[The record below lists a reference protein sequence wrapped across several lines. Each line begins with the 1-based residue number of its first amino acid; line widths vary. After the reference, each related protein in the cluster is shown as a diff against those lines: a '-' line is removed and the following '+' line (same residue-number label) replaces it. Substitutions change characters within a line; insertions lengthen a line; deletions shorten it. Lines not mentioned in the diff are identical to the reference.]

1 MENVQESK
9 HNGIS
14 EKQYRC
20 VMAICREQNI
30 KTETSP
36 FSWTG
41 QVATE
46 WINKHGKR
54 NKPQEQQQPERVIT
68 EGVNLKHAYNPFVA
82 GMAYKAANDELLS
95 KGVSPSENMAR
106 VVSIMQKNYMNCM
119 AGELACLKLHN
130 PEEAP

>member
-46 WINKHGKR
+46 WINKYGKR
-54 NKPQEQQQPERVIT
+54 NKPQEAERSMPA
-68 EGVNLKHAYNPFVA
+68 GVNLKSRYNPFVA

-106 VVSIMQKNYMNCM
+106 VVAIMQKNYMNCM